1 MNYRFGGG
9 KMTEYGFSSYILMK
23 RVMVIRERT
32 VWRKKCHKLEEK
44 KEDIKFIVMSEKVN
58 ILED

>member
-44 KEDIKFIVMSEKVN
+44 KRRHKIYCDE
-58 ILED
+58 